1 MKPSAAILFAISLML
16 PAASAA
22 QQAAPPDPMRAR
34 TFATWAPPLLAGAE
48 AGQIEPIA
56 ADGRDHTVLG
66 FAIGSAIGL
75 AVGYGFYNLMC
86 EAVDNN
92 CSGSRAGT
100 MLLGAG
106 LFGGLGALIGAVTD

>member
-1 MKPSAAILFAISLML
+1 MKPSAGILFGIGLML

-22 QQAAPPDPMRAR
+22 QQAAPADPMRVR
-34 TFATWAPPLLAGAE
+34 SFTTWAPPLLAGTE
-48 AGQIEPIA
+48 ARRLEPIA

-100 MLLGAG
+100 MILGAG
-106 LFGGLGALIGAVTD
+106 LFGGLGALIGAVSD

>member
-1 MKPSAAILFAISLML
+1 MKPSVGILLAIGLIV
-16 PAASAA
+16 PVASAA
-22 QQAAPPDPMRAR
+22 QQASSSVMVRER
-34 TFATWAPPLLAGAE
+34 TFATWAPPLLGGTEAE
-48 AGQIEPIA
+48 GLEPIA